1 MCIELMFKPSSF
13 LYLFVSNL
21 QLQLK
26 SLAMVQETEPL
37 LASFL
42 HTNIL
47 AHPSL
52 GKALSHLL
60 ASKMQSRTL
69 LGTQLMRLIFDAYQD
84 DSVSPEIKCGALL
97 QKTLPQYQVPPT
109 SHCWCRAYWKLA
121 WQTWKQLRK
130 GTLLV
135 TNTHSASCIS
145 RASRPFSVRG

>member
-1 MCIELMFKPSSF
+1 MTGQHLAGLRAINAHQAQLWSDIRTEAKLDAVGYVKSEEFKPCF
-13 LYLFVSNL
+13 LYLFVSDL
-21 QLQLK
+21 RLQLK
-26 SLAMVQETEPL
+26 SLALVQETEPL

-84 DSVSPEIKCGALL
+84 DSVSPEIKCRALL
-97 QKTLPQYQVPPT
+97 LITLPQ
-109 SHCWCRAYWKLA
+109 
-121 WQTWKQLRK
+121 
-130 GTLLV
+130 
-135 TNTHSASCIS
+135 
-145 RASRPFSVRG
+145 

>member
-1 MCIELMFKPSSF
+1 MIWVADDVHDDSRDG
-13 LYLFVSNL
+13 SNSPQVASL
-21 QLQLK
+21 QAINEHQDRLWSNIRTEAKLDAVWQLHIKQCSK
-26 SLAMVQETEPL
+26 SWRSAVLSIWQHVYVMQMLLQETEPL

-84 DSVSPEIKCGALL
+84 DPVSAE
-97 QKTLPQYQVPPT
+97 
-109 SHCWCRAYWKLA
+109 
-121 WQTWKQLRK
+121 
-130 GTLLV
+130 
-135 TNTHSASCIS
+135 
-145 RASRPFSVRG
+145 